1 MSRIERA
8 RKTDD
13 IGGGV
18 MTDLK
23 VVSGGNRDTWWNAF
37 TELESEIRDLRR
49 MAELMVM
56 VLEDSL
62 RILRGQALAIGRN
75 SCIAVDRHN
84 QPPTFESDFCIKILA
99 CNNRSCTKAQ

>member
-1 MSRIERA
+1 
-8 RKTDD
+8 
-13 IGGGV
+13 

-37 TELESEIRDLRR
+37 TELELEIRDLRR

-62 RILRGQALAIGRN
+62 RILRGQALAIGQK
-75 SCIAVDRHN
+75 A
-84 QPPTFESDFCIKILA
+84 TFALKY
-99 CNNRSCTKAQ
+99 